1 VKVGDLVKFKMHPG
15 IFIPDNA
22 YLIIK
27 DWHGAGVSLC
37 GFPWNQV
44 FNYSQLEVISENES
58 R

>member
-1 VKVGDLVKFKMHPG
+1 MKVGDLVKFKPHPG
-15 IFIPDNA
+15 FLVPDKL
-22 YLIIK
+22 YLIVK

-44 FNYSQLEVISENES
+44 FNYCQIEVVSES